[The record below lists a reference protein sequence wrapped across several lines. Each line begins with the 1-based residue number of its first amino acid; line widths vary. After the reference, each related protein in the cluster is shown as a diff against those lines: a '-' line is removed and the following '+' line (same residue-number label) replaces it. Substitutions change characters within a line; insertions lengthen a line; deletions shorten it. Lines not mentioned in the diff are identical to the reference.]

1 MKKAKARTDLPNVD
15 LARLTA
21 LRRELHAHPEIGF
34 QEIETA
40 KRVCTHLDAL
50 GVSYET
56 GLAGT
61 GIVATVKGTTDS
73 DRIIGLRAELD
84 ALPMSELN
92 GFDHR
97 SKHPDAMHG
106 CGHDGHMC
114 LLLGLAESLV
124 ADRDF
129 AGSVRLIF
137 QPAEEGLS
145 GGLRMIEGGLFDRF
159 DVTELYAIHNWP
171 DLPHANVGI
180 MAGPIMAAGHVFRFS
195 IRGKG
200 GHGGMPHLAT
210 DQLAIGAHVL
220 TALNTFSARTISPN
234 EAVVISMTKVE
245 AGTAQTVLPEA
256 VSFEGVIR
264 FLDDGVAEKLYADLP
279 KMIEHIAAA
288 FGATAEVSLT
298 EVYPVTVNDAAC
310 ADKVAQVAAD
320 LGMEVQTPATGL
332 KPGMASEDFSFMLQ
346 QRPGAYIWLGQNS
359 QGLHHPEY
367 DFDDSILAPGIRL
380 LRGLVDAPGLSTKK

>member
-1 MKKAKARTDLPNVD
+1 MKTARACPDLPNVD
-15 LARLTA
+15 MARLTA
-21 LRRELHAHPEIGF
+21 LRRELHAYPEIGF

-40 KRVCTHLDAL
+40 KRVCTQLDAL
-50 GVSYET
+50 GISYET

-84 ALPMSELN
+84 ALPMRELN
-92 GFDHR
+92 LFDYR
-97 SKHPDAMHG
+97 SKHPGAMHG

-114 LLLGLAESLV
+114 LLLGLAETLV

-129 AGSVRLIF
+129 AGTVRLIF

-145 GGLRMIEGGLFDRF
+145 GGLRMIEDGLFDRF

-171 DLPHANVGI
+171 DLPHATVGI
-180 MAGPIMAAGHVFRFS
+180 MAGPVMAAGHVFRFS

-245 AGTAQTVLPEA
+245 AGTAQTVLPE
-256 VSFEGVIR
+256 VVTFEGVIR
-264 FLDDGVAEKLYADLP
+264 FFDDGVAEKLYTDLP

-298 EVYPVTVNDAAC
+298 EVYPVTVNDAVC
-310 ADKVAQVAAD
+310 ADKVARVATD
-320 LGMEVQTPATGL
+320 LGMEVETTATGL
-332 KPGMASEDFSFMLQ
+332 KPAMASEDFSFMLQ
-346 QRPGAYIWLGQNS
+346 HRPGAYIWLGQNS

-367 DFDDSILAPGIRL
+367 DFADTILAPGIRL
-380 LRGLVDAPGLSTKK
+380 LRGLIDAPSLST